1 MEHVQITSSKISLR
15 DVTKVFPA
23 SRGAAVEALHQ
34 TSLEIAPNEIL
45 CIVGPSGC
53 GKSTLLNLIAGFLL
67 PTSGEVLVNSRE
79 VTGPGPDR
87 AVVFQQ
93 DSVFPWLT
101 VVQNLEYGPRAR
113 GLSEVEMRT
122 RVDELLE
129 LVGLTDYRTLLPRQL
144 SGGMKKRVDLARAYA
159 NDPEILLMDEPFGAL
174 DVFTKEKMQIE
185 LLRQWQQRP
194 RTIVFITHDIEE
206 AIFIGDR
213 VVVMTPRPA
222 RIAREFRVPFEKQ
235 NNGRLKTTAPFQELR
250 QQIMDS
256 LSQAE
261 VHGVDR

>member
-1 MEHVQITSSKISLR
+1 MAELQHNASKILLQ
-15 DVTKVFPA
+15 DVSKTFDAAGGA
-23 SRGAAVEALHQ
+23 SVEALQ
-34 TSLEIAPNEIL
+34 NTNLSIAVNEVV

-67 PTSGEVLVNSRE
+67 PTSGQVLINGQP
-79 VTGPGPDR
+79 VTRPGPDR

-101 VVQNLEYGPRAR
+101 VIQNLEYGPKARGIPEAERRAR
-113 GLSEVEMRT
+113 VE
-122 RVDELLE
+122 ELLA
-129 LVGLTDYRTLLPRQL
+129 LVGLTEYRTLFPRQL

-159 NDPEILLMDEPFGAL
+159 NDPEVLLMDEPFGAL

-185 LLRQWQQRP
+185 LLRQWQQRK

-222 RIAREFRVPFEKQ
+222 RIARQFHVPFEKQ
-235 NNGRLKTTAPFQELR
+235 TDGRVKTTQPFQELR
-250 QQIMDS
+250 QRIMDS
-256 LSQAE
+256 LSYVETNGAS
-261 VHGVDR
+261 R